1 MKWNLVLMVVVGLFS
16 CGDKEGQLP
25 ENILSQNKMQQV
37 IWDMTRADELVNYQA
52 GMDTTINRKEK
63 SVQLYEAV
71 FRIHKIS
78 EQDFRKSLA
87 WYQKN
92 PGQLKVV
99 LDSVRNRS
107 ERLLPLQYSKP
118 YSAN

>member
-1 MKWNLVLMVVVGLFS
+1 MKLNFVLLVLIGLFS
-16 CGDKEGQLP
+16 CGDKEAQLP

-37 IWDMTRADELVNYQA
+37 IWDMTRSDELVNYQA
-52 GMDTTINRKEK
+52 SMDTSINRKEK
-63 SVQLYEAV
+63 SVALYEQV

-78 EQDFRKSLA
+78 EQDFRQSLA

-92 PGQLKVV
+92 PSQLKVV

-118 YSAN
+118 